1 MSDLELLQKMLD
13 VLELV
18 NGAETCDGIIIHTD
32 DEIKLIK
39 KHLSKHELNYPAL
52 VEQLRNIVNV
62 QGQRGTYN
70 DGNYMLGLFNGLE
83 FALSI
88 FDRREPKFRGKD
100 SLFISD
106 YRIVATNE
114 NGKIKWVVDD
124 WPQNCTLYMKN
135 YTKDVPDFD
144 AVTSE

>member
-1 MSDLELLQKMLD
+1 MNDKELLQKILD
-13 VLELV
+13 VLEIL
-18 NGAETCDGIIIHTD
+18 NGAETADGIIVYTN
-32 DEIKLIK
+32 DEIKDIK
-39 KHLSKHELNYPAL
+39 NHLAKHDKDYPAL
-52 VEQLRNIVNV
+52 VEDLRNIVNI

-100 SLFISD
+100 SLFVND

-114 NGKIKWVVDD
+114 NGSIRWVVDD
-124 WPQNCTLYMKN
+124 WPQNCTLYMRN
-135 YTKDVPDFD
+135 PTKDVPNFD
-144 AVTSE
+144 PVTSE